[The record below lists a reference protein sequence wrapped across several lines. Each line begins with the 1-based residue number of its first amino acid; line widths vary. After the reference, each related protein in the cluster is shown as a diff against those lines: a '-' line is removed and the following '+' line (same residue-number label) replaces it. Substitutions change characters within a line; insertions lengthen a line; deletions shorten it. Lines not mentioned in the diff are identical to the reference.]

1 MSMIESRGDG
11 EILSEPLQA
20 YDEARLTHRQRQALA
35 TRRLIVEAARRLFL
49 ERGYAATTMDAIAG
63 EAGVAVSTVYA
74 IFKNKRAILKEI
86 RMAWHEQT
94 RAREINA
101 RAVAEP
107 DPARRLEMVANS
119 NRRQWE
125 LGAGLVAIYQGAAAV
140 DREAAAELQEA
151 LRGRRSTLDLIVE
164 GMEGA
169 LRPDLGAARAAAI
182 LRALCRAE
190 VYQELVV
197 ESGWSPDEY
206 EFWLGE
212 TLKRELLTAEAKA

>member
-1 MSMIESRGDG
+1 M
-11 EILSEPLQA
+11 
-20 YDEARLTHRQRQALA
+20 
-35 TRRLIVEAARRLFL
+35 TRRLIVEAARELFL
-49 ERGYAATTMDAIAG
+49 ERGYAATTIEAIAG

-101 RAVAEP
+101 RAAAEP
-107 DPARRLEMVANS
+107 DPTRRLEMVANS

-125 LGAGLVAIYQGAAAV
+125 LGAGLVAIYQGAAAA

-169 LRPDLGAARAAAI
+169 LRPDLDAARAAAI
-182 LRALCRAE
+182 LRSLCRPE
-190 VYQELVV
+190 VYKELVE

-206 EFWLGE
+206 ESWLGE